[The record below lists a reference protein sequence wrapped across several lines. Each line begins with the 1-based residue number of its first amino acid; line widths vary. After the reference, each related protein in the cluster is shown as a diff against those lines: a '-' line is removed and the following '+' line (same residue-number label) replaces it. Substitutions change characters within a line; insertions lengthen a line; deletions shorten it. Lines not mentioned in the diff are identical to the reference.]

1 MKFKNINEQKRLCV
15 EDLLAKKNSHFL
27 SQHELISNA
36 SVQQVEKYLLQLPA
50 PPEPKLVAFN
60 TGQLLTTQE
69 ACKFLRCSKTTLLS
83 YKKAGILRPWQPFPR
98 GLTRWPIEDLKKL
111 NGCN

>member
-1 MKFKNINEQKRLCV
+1 MKFNNINEQKRLCV

-36 SVQQVEKYLLQLPA
+36 SVQQAEKYLLQLPA
-50 PPEPKLVAFN
+50 QTESKLA
-60 TGQLLTTQE
+60 GQLLTTQE
-69 ACKFLRCSKTTLLS
+69 ACKFLKCSKTTLLS

-111 NGCN
+111 NGYN